1 LKRRQTEPHAP
12 SPTAGYI
19 PHLEAEV
26 TWLRAEYAFLKG
38 KCERLELAIMS
49 YSTPPAKDYVERS
62 EARTS
67 RIEEPIQTETP
78 KTFRQVEEEWST
90 LTPEQQQ
97 ERIDGKV

>member
-1 LKRRQTEPHAP
+1 MRRQPAPPRAP
-12 SPTAGYI
+12 SPTTGYI

-26 TWLRAEYAFLKG
+26 LWLRAEYAFLKG
-38 KCERLELAIMS
+38 KCERLELAMMS
-49 YSTPPAKDYVERS
+49 YTTPPAKDYVERS
-62 EARTS
+62 EAQTT

-97 ERIDGKV
+97 ERIDRKV

>member
-1 LKRRQTEPHAP
+1 MRRQPAPPRAP

-26 TWLRAEYAFLKG
+26 AWLRAEYAFLKG

-62 EARTS
+62 GSRTP
-67 RIEEPIQTETP
+67 IEEPIQTETP

-97 ERIDGKV
+97 ARIDGKV